1 MEGEDARSAQK
12 IAPEPNTE
20 KPEEPP
26 HIRTMASDLLLHAK
40 KPSDAALET
49 PRPAQESETPR
60 VKMPVFV
67 LLGILVIVLGAGAYA
82 YRAYYSLLFTG
93 GAPTVKRPEP
103 PAPFFGVEATRE
115 LTVTGENK
123 NEFPSVLK
131 NAFASD
137 ERRGT
142 FKRVI
147 IVIKTETE
155 DRYAELKD
163 LFSLFGIPAP
173 TLFFTSIEKPLMT
186 FAYYGDDGVHFGFAA
201 SVDDRERVLA
211 AMGRWEET
219 LSSDVRPL
227 FLDASV
233 LPEPGVFEEY
243 VYRNTTYK
251 FLQSPQDQ
259 NRGIAYLVF
268 PAKKYLIVTTS
279 RESMERIIERL
290 FSAL

>member
-1 MEGEDARSAQK
+1 MEGEDAGSAEK
-12 IAPEPNTE
+12 ITPESNTG
-20 KPEEPP
+20 KPEEPSR
-26 HIRTMASDLLLHAK
+26 IRTMASDLLLHAK
-40 KPSDAALET
+40 KPSSPAPVT
-49 PRPAQESETPR
+49 PRPAPGKEAPR
-60 VKMPVFV
+60 VTMPVFV

-93 GAPTVKRPEP
+93 ETPSVKRPEP

-115 LTVTGENK
+115 LTITGENK
-123 NEFPSVLK
+123 NEFSSILK
-131 NAFASD
+131 TAFATN
-137 ERRGT
+137 ERTGT

-147 IVIKTETE
+147 VGIKTETE

-251 FLQSPQDQ
+251 FLPVPQDQ

-268 PAKKYLIVTTS
+268 PAGRYLIVTTS
-279 RESMERIIERL
+279 RESMERVIERL
-290 FSAL
+290 FIGL